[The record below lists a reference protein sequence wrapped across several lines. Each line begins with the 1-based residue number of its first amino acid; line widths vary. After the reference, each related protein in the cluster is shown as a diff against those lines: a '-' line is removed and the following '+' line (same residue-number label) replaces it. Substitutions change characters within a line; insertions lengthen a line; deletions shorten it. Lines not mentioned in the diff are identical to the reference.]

1 MKILIIR
8 HADPDYSIDS
18 LTETGWKEAQALT
31 KRLEKLDISAFY
43 VSPMGRAQDTA
54 SFLLKQKHAEAK
66 IYPWLRE
73 FGHRI
78 QKPGEDRLTVPW
90 DWLPEIWTKEKKYYD
105 LNTWSDTEIFHEAQL
120 PEQYSWV
127 TEGFDEILSHHGYIR
142 DGNCYR
148 VEQANEDTIVFFCH
162 FGLECVLLSHLLH
175 ISPMLLWHG
184 TCVPPAS
191 VTTLV
196 SEERRKGIAHFR
208 MTAFGD
214 TSHLYAE
221 NMEPSF
227 SARFCETYERHDQ
240 RHD

>member
-1 MKILIIR
+1 MKLLIIR

-31 KRLEKLDISAFY
+31 RRLEKMNIAAFY
-43 VSPMGRAQDTA
+43 VSTMKRAQDTA
-54 SFLLKQKHAEAK
+54 SFILKKKNMEAE
-66 IYPWLRE
+66 IHPWLRE

-78 QKPGEDRLTVPW
+78 RKPYEQRETVPW
-90 DWLPEIWTKEKKYYD
+90 DWLPEIWTKEEKYYD
-105 LNTWSDTEIFHEAQL
+105 HDRWSDTELFREAQL
-120 PEQYSWV
+120 PEQYTWV
-127 TEGFDEILSHHGYIR
+127 TEGLDGILSRHGYVR
-142 DGNCYR
+142 EGNCYR
-148 VEQANEDTIVFFCH
+148 VEQPNEDTIVFFCH

-184 TCVPPAS
+184 MCVPPAS

-196 SEERRKGIAHFR
+196 TEERRKGVAHFR

-221 NMEPSF
+221 GMEPSF
-227 SARFCETYERHDQ
+227 SARFCETYDRMDQ

>member
-18 LTETGWKEAQALT
+18 LTETGWKEARALT
-31 KRLEKLDISAFY
+31 KRLEKLDITSFY

-54 SFLLKQKHAEAK
+54 SFLLKMKNAEAE

-78 QKPGEDRLTVPW
+78 RKPNEDRLTVPW

-105 LNTWSDTEIFHEAQL
+105 LNSWSDTEIFHEAAL
-120 PEQYSWV
+120 PEQYTWV
-127 TEGFDEILSHHGYIR
+127 TEGFDEILSHHGYVR
-142 DGNCYR
+142 DGDCYR
-148 VEQANEDTIVFFCH
+148 VEQANEDTIAFFCH

-196 SEERRKGIAHFR
+196 SEERRKGIAPFR
-208 MTAFGD
+208 MIAFGD

-221 NMEPSF
+221 GLEPSF

>member
-31 KRLEKLDISAFY
+31 KRLEKLDIAAFY
-43 VSPMGRAQDTA
+43 VSPMKRAQDTA
-54 SFLLKQKHAEAK
+54 SFILKEKNMDAE
-66 IYPWLRE
+66 IHPWLRE
-73 FGHRI
+73 FGHRL
-78 QKPGEDRLTVPW
+78 QKPYEDRITVPW
-90 DWLPEIWTKEKKYYD
+90 DWLPDIWTKEKQYFD
-105 LNTWSDTEIFHEAQL
+105 LDRWSDTELFHEAQL
-120 PEQYSWV
+120 PQQYSWV
-127 TEGFDEILSHHGYIR
+127 TEGLDGILARHGYVR
-142 DGNCYR
+142 EESWYR

-175 ISPMLLWHG
+175 ISPMQLWHG
-184 TCVPPAS
+184 FCATPSS

-196 SEERRKGIAHFR
+196 TEERRKGIAQFR

-221 NMEPSF
+221 GMEPSF
-227 SARFCETYERHDQ
+227 SARFCEIYDRHDQ

>member
-31 KRLEKLDISAFY
+31 KRLEKLDIAAFY
-43 VSPMGRAQDTA
+43 VSPMKRAQDTA
-54 SFLLKQKHAEAK
+54 SFILKEKNMDAE
-66 IYPWLRE
+66 IHPWLRE
-73 FGHRI
+73 FGHRL
-78 QKPGEDRLTVPW
+78 QKPYEDRITVPW
-90 DWLPEIWTKEKKYYD
+90 DWLPDIWTKEKQYFD
-105 LNTWSDTEIFHEAQL
+105 LDRWSDTELFHEAQL
-120 PEQYSWV
+120 PQQYSWV
-127 TEGFDEILSHHGYIR
+127 TEGLDRILARHGYVR
-142 DGNCYR
+142 EESWYR

-175 ISPMLLWHG
+175 ISPMQLWHG
-184 TCVPPAS
+184 FCATPSS

-196 SEERRKGIAHFR
+196 TEERRKGIAQFR

-221 NMEPSF
+221 GMEPSF
-227 SARFCETYERHDQ
+227 SARFCEIYDRHDQ

>member
-31 KRLEKLDISAFY
+31 KRLEKLDIAAFY
-43 VSPMGRAQDTA
+43 VSPMKRAQDTA
-54 SFLLKQKHAEAK
+54 SFILKEKNMDAE
-66 IYPWLRE
+66 IHPWLRE
-73 FGHRI
+73 FGHRL
-78 QKPGEDRLTVPW
+78 QKPYEDRITVPW
-90 DWLPEIWTKEKKYYD
+90 DWLPDIWTKEKQYFD
-105 LNTWSDTEIFHEAQL
+105 LDRWSDTELFYEAQL
-120 PEQYSWV
+120 PQQYSWV
-127 TEGFDEILSHHGYIR
+127 TEGLDRILVRHGYVR
-142 DGNCYR
+142 EESWYR

-175 ISPMLLWHG
+175 ISPMQLWHG
-184 TCVPPAS
+184 FCATPSS

-196 SEERRKGIAHFR
+196 TEERRKGIAQFR

-221 NMEPSF
+221 GMEPSF
-227 SARFCETYERHDQ
+227 SARFCEIYDRHDQ

>member
-31 KRLEKLDISAFY
+31 KRLEKLDIAAFY
-43 VSPMGRAQDTA
+43 VSPMKRAQDTA
-54 SFLLKQKHAEAK
+54 SFILKEKNMDAE
-66 IYPWLRE
+66 IHPLLRE
-73 FGHRI
+73 FGHRL
-78 QKPGEDRLTVPW
+78 QKPYEDRITVPW
-90 DWLPEIWTKEKKYYD
+90 DWLPDIWTKEKQYFD
-105 LNTWSDTEIFHEAQL
+105 LDRWSDTELFHEAQL
-120 PEQYSWV
+120 PQQYIWV
-127 TEGFDEILSHHGYIR
+127 TEGLDGILARHGYVR
-142 DGNCYR
+142 EESWYR

-175 ISPMLLWHG
+175 ISPMQLWHG
-184 TCVPPAS
+184 FCATPSS

-196 SEERRKGIAHFR
+196 TEERRKGIAQFR

-221 NMEPSF
+221 GMEPSF
-227 SARFCETYERHDQ
+227 SARFCEIYDRHDQ